1 MAKKNKRKG
10 IIYSTN
16 TDYSYEYEDSEKET
30 ISNDMQLLHVHIDKH
45 RAGKTAVIIKGFI
58 GTKNDLISLSKIL
71 KRNCGVGGSVKNNE
85 IIIQGNFREKI
96 ITILN
101 KEGYRTKRVGG

>member
-10 IIYSTN
+10 IMYSTN
-16 TDYSYEYEDSEKET
+16 PDYDYEYEDNEQET
-30 ISNDMQLLHVHIDKH
+30 VSNDMQLLHVHIDKH

-58 GTKNDLISLSKIL
+58 GTKNDLISLSKML
-71 KRNCGVGGSVKNNE
+71 KRNCGVGGSVKNKE

-96 ITILN
+96 MTILN
-101 KEGYRTKRVGG
+101 NEGYKTKRVGG

>member
-10 IIYSTN
+10 IMYSTN
-16 TDYSYEYEDSEKET
+16 PDYDYEYEDSEQET
-30 ISNDMQLLHVHIDKH
+30 NLNDMQLLHVHIDKH

-71 KRNCGVGGSVKNNE
+71 CSLLPVKYAKALPHE
-85 IIIQGNFREKI
+85 SFS
-96 ITILN
+96 ITL
-101 KEGYRTKRVGG
+101 KSTCT